1 MKIIQNWT
9 SYFDEELMKRRLT
22 YNGNRVY
29 IKSLTP
35 KYALVSHNENG
46 KGKFKVNVKDLADL
60 K

>member
-1 MKIIQNWT
+1 
-9 SYFDEELMKRRLT
+9 MKRRLT

-35 KYALVSHNENG
+35 KYALVSHSKDN
-46 KGKFKVNVKDLADL
+46 KGKFKVNVKDLAEI

>member
-1 MKIIQNWT
+1 M

>member
-35 KYALVSHNENG
+35 KYALVSHSKDN
-46 KGKFKVNVKDLADL
+46 KGKFKVNVKDLAEL